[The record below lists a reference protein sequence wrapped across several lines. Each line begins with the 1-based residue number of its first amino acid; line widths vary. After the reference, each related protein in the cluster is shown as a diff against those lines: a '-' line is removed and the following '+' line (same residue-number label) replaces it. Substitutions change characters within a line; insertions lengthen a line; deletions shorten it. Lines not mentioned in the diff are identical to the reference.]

1 MRIGLYGGAFN
12 PVHCEH
18 VRVAQAAVEALQL
31 DKLIII
37 PTHISPHKR
46 GDIMARGH
54 ERREMCE
61 RAFSCIPC
69 AEVSGTELKRKG
81 VSYSY
86 VTCRHFKEKYP
97 DDELF
102 FIMGADMLECFADWK
117 EPEEILKCV
126 TLAVA
131 GREGEKDLGGI
142 IEAFRERFPG
152 NEVMQVGY
160 TGSKVSSTRVRVL
173 AALGEDLGD
182 LVPEKVNK
190 YINRHNVYLMPN
202 VASCRQ
208 YIKEKRWKHS
218 VRVAILAAENCRRLG
233 IFEEDAVI
241 AGGLH
246 DCAKYTSLD
255 SPDLKGFVCPPDV
268 PEPVLHQFTGAYMAE
283 HVFGITDENILDAIR
298 YHTSGRED
306 MSPLEKLLF
315 LADMLEEGRD
325 FEGVEHLREVFKQD
339 LDRCLYES
347 LKQQVAYL
355 QSTGKPVYPLTER
368 AYEYIKEKYEQ

>member
-12 PVHCEH
+12 PVHSEH
-18 VRVAQAAVEALQL
+18 VRVAQAAVEALEL
-31 DKLIII
+31 DKLIVI
-37 PTHISPHKR
+37 PTYVSPHKK
-46 GDIMARGH
+46 GDIMARGK
-54 ERREMCE
+54 ERAEMC
-61 RAFSCIPC
+61 RHAFACIPC
-69 AEVSGTELKRKG
+69 AEVSTVELKRKG

-86 VTCRHFKEKYP
+86 VTCRHFKKEYP
-97 DDELF
+97 DDDLF

-126 TLAVA
+126 TLAAA
-131 GREGEKDLGGI
+131 GREGEKDLRSLI
-142 IEAFRERFPG
+142 LSFSKKFPHS
-152 NEVMQVGY
+152 EVVPVGY

-182 LVPEKVNK
+182 LVPEKVRS
-190 YINRHNVYLMPN
+190 YIRHHDIYLMPKI
-202 VASCRQ
+202 ASCRK

-218 VRVAILAAENCRRLG
+218 VRVAILAAENCRRMG
-233 IFEEDAVI
+233 IFEEDAII

-255 SPDLKGFVCPPDV
+255 SPDLKGFICPPDV

-298 YHTSGRED
+298 YHTSGREN
-306 MSPLEKLLF
+306 MAPLEKLLF
-315 LADMLEEGRD
+315 LSDMLEEGRD
-325 FEGVEHLREVFKQD
+325 FEGVDHLREVFAKD
-339 LDRCLYES
+339 IDRCLYES

-355 QSTGKPVYPLTER
+355 ESTGKPVYPLTKR
-368 AYEYIKEKYEQ
+368 AYDYIKEQYEQ